1 MTIAFS
7 TKSNKWTTRYSF
19 EPKHY
24 FTVDQQLVSFK
35 NSSAYDAI
43 IWAHDQGGV
52 YNKFYGTN
60 YPSSFTVV
68 SNHDPSATK
77 QYESF
82 SIEDRNWGGWNVEFE
97 SSSGTTAST
106 STLSQS
112 ENDFY
117 AEIPRSNMFKDGRLV
132 FIGTADSSQMSQSII
147 ESGSIKMKTVE
158 DVAAKGPLVY
168 PRGSTNV
175 LTCLLLDN
183 VSGFQSPGIQSDT
196 SKFVKVKSVD
206 PKTKTLNLDLS
217 DYTFNPAFVSSLD
230 PSSDSVPLFVLDL
243 SSGESMRGDWVRV
256 KFETNAISPEIEVY
270 AVNFDQHNVN
280 LDHSLGQNN

>member
-19 EPKHY
+19 KPKHY

-43 IWAHDQGGV
+43 IWAHDQDPL
-52 YNKFYGTN
+52 YNRFYGNN

-82 SIEDRNWGGWNVEFE
+82 SIEDRNWGSWNVEFE

-117 AEIPRSNMFKDGRLV
+117 AEVPRSSNFKDGRLV
-132 FIGTADSSQMSQSII
+132 FIGTADSSQIAQGVI

-168 PRGSTNV
+168 PRGSDRV
-175 LTCLLLDN
+175 LTSLRLN
-183 VSGFQSPGIQSDT
+183 SVSGIQTLGDQSDA
-196 SKFVKVKSVD
+196 
-206 PKTKTLNLDLS
+206 S
-217 DYTFNPAFVSSLD
+217 D
-230 PSSDSVPLFVLDL
+230 
-243 SSGESMRGDWVRV
+243 
-256 KFETNAISPEIEVY
+256 
-270 AVNFDQHNVN
+270 
-280 LDHSLGQNN
+280 